1 MKSTCSTQAG
11 AVSRIN
17 LTFRIMSHEK
27 VRSIRITE
35 TEVIINSAVNNIR
48 PLFYETWK
56 AERLTGIL
64 QTQGRKAVEME
75 LLFNYFTGDFQ
86 GRSKYA
92 NAVAAAKANG
102 DIADCHEE
110 YVKCCDDPVYRAQF
124 LQKLHSYL
132 SHRIAA
138 TTPTETKPIRVTQQQ
153 LF

>member
-1 MKSTCSTQAG
+1 
-11 AVSRIN
+11 
-17 LTFRIMSHEK
+17 MSHVK

-35 TEVIINSAVNNIR
+35 TEVFIYGADSNIR
-48 PLFYETWK
+48 PLNYHTWK

-75 LLFNYFTGDFQ
+75 LLFSYFTGDFQ
-86 GRSKYA
+86 GRSKS
-92 NAVAAAKANG
+92 AKANG
-102 DIADCHEE
+102 DIADCHEV
-110 YVKCCDDPVYRAQF
+110 YLKCCDDPVYRAQF

-138 TTPTETKPIRVTQQQ
+138 TKPTKVKPIQVAQQQ

>member
-1 MKSTCSTQAG
+1 
-11 AVSRIN
+11 
-17 LTFRIMSHEK
+17 MSHEK

-35 TEVIINSAVNNIR
+35 TEVIINSAMNNIR

-92 NAVAAAKANG
+92 NAIAAAKANG